1 MIILKTILPTI
12 ALALAATCAYGE
24 VPAAADSTTTAA
36 ARTWD
41 GAHMSFIGGESHDFG
56 DIPRK
61 GGDLHCSFEFEND
74 GSEPLVVTGMRT
86 TCTCLKYEY
95 PKQPI
100 APGQKS
106 RIDITYEPHK
116 VEAGNFHRVI
126 LVHSNSADGRKLL
139 FIGGNS
145 LDNTKR

>member
-1 MIILKTILPTI
+1 MLI
-12 ALALAATCAYGE
+12 AALSSAATCAYAGE
-24 VPAAADSTTTAA
+24 PAPTAADTTATA
-36 ARTWD
+36 VVRTWD
-41 GAHMSFIGGESHDFG
+41 GAHMSFVGGESHDFG
-56 DIPRK
+56 DIQRK

-74 GSEPLVVTGMRT
+74 GSEPLVIVGMRT

-145 LDNTKR
+145 LDKTRP